1 MPMPRLAPVVREATP
16 ADADLLLRLW
26 AEATRTGEPGEQ
38 ARRDAAQALAN
49 SAADPDEQLL
59 VAACD
64 ERIVAAL
71 YLSRGPIS
79 PLSLDQA
86 VHTSYLVVS
95 PGYRRH
101 GYGHALMDAAV
112 AWAEEKGV
120 EQVSAFTDGTRETN
134 RFLARLGL
142 GTVATVRLA
151 STAALRKKLS
161 VERVR
166 SAPGGNR
173 HLVEVLA
180 QRRTARRRQ
189 GGA

>member
-1 MPMPRLAPVVREATP
+1 MPRLAPVVREATP
-16 ADADLLLRLW
+16 ADADLLLQLW
-26 AEATRTGEPGEQ
+26 SETTRTGDPDEQ
-38 ARRDAAQALAN
+38 ARHDAAQSLATT
-49 SAADPDEQLL
+49 AGDPDEQLL
-59 VAACD
+59 VAECD

-71 YLSRGPIS
+71 FLSRGRIS

-101 GYGHALMDAAV
+101 GYAHALMEAAV
-112 AWAEEKGV
+112 SWAEEKGV
-120 EQVSAFTDGTRETN
+120 EQMSAFTDGSRETN

-166 SAPGGNR
+166 GAAGSNR

-189 GGA
+189 AGA

>member
-1 MPMPRLAPVVREATP
+1 MPRLAPLVREASP
-16 ADADLLLRLW
+16 SDADLLLQLW
-26 AEATRTGEPGEQ
+26 AETTRTGQPDEQ
-38 ARRDAAQALAN
+38 TRSDAVQRLAN

-59 VAACD
+59 VGESD
-64 ERIVAAL
+64 GRIVAAL
-71 YLSRGPIS
+71 YLARGPIS

-86 VHTSYLVVS
+86 VHTSYLVVAPS
-95 PGYRRH
+95 HRRH
-101 GYGHALMDAAV
+101 GYAHALMEAAV

-120 EQVSAFTDGTRETN
+120 EQMSAFTDGSRETN

-161 VERVR
+161 VERAR
-166 SAPGGNR
+166 GATGSNR

-180 QRRTARRRQ
+180 KRRTARRRAT
-189 GGA
+189 GS